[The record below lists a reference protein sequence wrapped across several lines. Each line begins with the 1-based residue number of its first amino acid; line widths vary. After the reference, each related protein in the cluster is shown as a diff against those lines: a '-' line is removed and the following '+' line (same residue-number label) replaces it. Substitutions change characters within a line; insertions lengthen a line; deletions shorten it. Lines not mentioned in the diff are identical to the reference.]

1 MSFQAFDIALDL
13 VRSLREPL
21 ARVATRDADL
31 EKQLRRA
38 ASSVALNLGE
48 ARRRFGR
55 DRNHLFRVAGGSAG
69 EVAAS
74 LRVAEAWGYLQP
86 QETADSLALCDR
98 LLAITWKLT
107 R

>member
-1 MSFQAFDIALDL
+1 MSFQAFDIAIDL

-21 ARVATRDADL
+21 ARIATRDADL

-55 DRNHLFRVAGGSAG
+55 DRSHLFRVAGDRSAT
-69 EVAAS
+69 
-74 LRVAEAWGYLQP
+74 LRSILYL
-86 QETADSLALCDR
+86 
-98 LLAITWKLT
+98 
-107 R
+107 